1 MVKKKYYNVDVM
13 ERIKQLDSLID
24 EAREIMKLDL
34 MHIEMKDYDFTKK
47 IANMK
52 KSGEWMKYHKHIWI
66 LSRECSICKK
76 KEKFNEETEEFEKVK
91 WMKKK
96 SEDENELMKKFR
108 DQSYPES
115 EDEWEENKK

>member
-1 MVKKKYYNVDVM
+1 MKCPYHNLESVD
-13 ERIKQLDSLID
+13 
-24 EAREIMKLDL
+24 
-34 MHIEMKDYDFTKK
+34 
-47 IANMK
+47 
-52 KSGEWMKYHKHIWI
+52 SGNKHIACGGR
-66 LSRECSICKK
+66 LFTCPKGCYFCECEIKK
-76 KEKFNEETEEFEKVK
+76 GEE

>member
-52 KSGEWMKYHKHIWI
+52 KSGE
-66 LSRECSICKK
+66 
-76 KEKFNEETEEFEKVK
+76 
-91 WMKKK
+91 
-96 SEDENELMKKFR
+96 
-108 DQSYPES
+108 
-115 EDEWEENKK
+115 